1 MENPKLKEFEIAL
14 GFTMDSFQL
23 EACTAINNGLGV
35 LVAAPT
41 GAGKTVIA
49 QYAIYLATRNSKDKV
64 FYTTPM
70 KALSNQKYSELKSE
84 YGEHRVGLLTGDN
97 NINSEAQIV
106 VMTTEVLRNMLYEE
120 STTLKNLRWV
130 VMDEV
135 HYLADRFRGA
145 VWEEVIIHLPQ
156 EIKVISLSA
165 TVSNAEEFGEWLQEV
180 RGNTKVV
187 VSEHRPI
194 PLTQHVYYLR
204 ELSTLFTDDS
214 DKRMINPELV
224 RILGSGYRS
233 SQRAKDVYGRG
244 KAKTRAVAKR
254 NRFDRV
260 EVIEALQRSNLLP
273 VIYFVFS
280 RAGCEQAA
288 TAMSRSG
295 LVFTTADERKQI
307 EEFVLQ
313 ATANI
318 SSEDLWVLN
327 FNPWFNDLRKGF
339 ATHHAGLIPLFKEI
353 VEVLYQRKLIK
364 IVFATETLALGINMP
379 AKTVVIEKLEKYNG
393 IAQVPITPGEYTQ
406 FTGRAGRRGIDTEGH
421 SVIIWNEGMDINSVA
436 SLASKRTY
444 PLNSSFR
451 PSYNMAIN
459 LLAKFDRKKV
469 IETLQLS
476 FAQFEA
482 DRSVVSLANKVTSA
496 RESLR
501 GYERSMACH
510 LGDFSE
516 YSRIRREIS
525 DLERQTRKQLDKGRT
540 ARLVEKIHNL
550 REDMRH
556 HPCHQCKEREQHARW
571 GERYW
576 KLKQEIKQIDS
587 EISRR
592 TNAIS
597 RRFDQLCNVLTNI
610 GYLET
615 ADKDILI
622 TEQGE
627 MLKGIYAE
635 RDLLISQALLR
646 GIWQDLNFAEIA
658 AISTLM
664 VYEPRLNEP
673 PIPRKITRNYQD
685 AQAETFALWS
695 ELQGI
700 EIEHK
705 LPGTDVPSTELSFGM
720 YRWASGDSLEDV
732 LAECGLPAGDFV
744 RWSKQ
749 VIDILD
755 QIYGTGLLGNIPN
768 QAIEA
773 IRRGVVVLE

>member
-1 MENPKLKEFEIAL
+1 MADSKYKEFEKTL
-14 GFTMDSFQL
+14 GFSLDPFQS
-23 EACTAINNGLGV
+23 ESCAAIDEGIGV

-41 GAGKTVIA
+41 GAGKTVVA

-70 KALSNQKYSELKSE
+70 KALSNQKYSELKAE
-84 YGEHRVGLLTGDN
+84 YGEARVGLLTGDN

-120 STTLKNLRWV
+120 SSTIRNLRWV
-130 VMDEV
+130 IMDEV

-180 RGNTKVV
+180 RGDTRVI

-194 PLTQHVYYLR
+194 PLTQHVYYQQ

-214 DKRMINPELV
+214 EVRKINPELV
-224 RILGSGYRS
+224 RILGAGYRS
-233 SQRAKDVYGRG
+233 AQRAKDAHSRG
-244 KAKTRAVAKR
+244 KAKTRAITRR

-260 EVIEALQRSNLLP
+260 QVIEALQRYSLLP
-273 VIYFVFS
+273 VIYFIFS

-295 LVFTTADERKQI
+295 MVFTTAAERKEI
-307 EEFVLQ
+307 EEYVLQ
-313 ATANI
+313 STANI

-353 VEVLYQRKLIK
+353 VEVLYQRRLIK

-379 AKTVVIEKLEKYNG
+379 AKTVVIEKLEKFNG
-393 IAQVPITPGEYTQ
+393 VAQVPITPGEYTQ

-421 SVIIWNEGMDINSVA
+421 SVIIWNDGMDINSVA

-444 PLNSSFR
+444 PLNSSFK

-459 LLAKFDRKKV
+459 LLSKFNRDQV

-482 DRSVVSLANKVTSA
+482 DRGVVSLAHKVTA
-496 RESLR
+496 AKESLK
-501 GYERSMACH
+501 GYEKSMTCH

-516 YSRIRREIS
+516 YSRIRREIT
-525 DLERQTRKQLDKGRT
+525 DLERQTRKRLDNSMT
-540 ARLVEKIHNL
+540 ARLVDKVHQL
-550 REDMRH
+550 REEMRH
-556 HPCHQCKEREQHARW
+556 HPCHQCKDREQHARW

-576 KLKQEIKQIDS
+576 KLRQDIKHLET

-597 RRFDQLCNVLTNI
+597 RRFDQLCSVLENI
-610 GYLET
+610 NYLEIS
-615 ADKDILI
+615 DKQIAI
-622 TEQGE
+622 TEDGAI
-627 MLKGIYAE
+627 LKGIYAE
-635 RDLLISQALLR
+635 RDLLVSQALLR
-646 GIWQDLNFAEIA
+646 GIWQGLDFAELA

-664 VYEPRLNEP
+664 VYEARTNDAPM
-673 PIPRKITRNYQD
+673 PRKISRNYQE
-685 AQAETFALWS
+685 AQTATFSLWS

-700 EIEHK
+700 EIDHK
-705 LPGTDVPSTELSFGM
+705 LPGTDVPSTELAYGM
-720 YRWASGDSLEDV
+720 YRWAMGDALEDV

-744 RWSKQ
+744 RWTKQ

-755 QIYGTGLLGNIPN
+755 QIYGTGLLGTIPN
-768 QAIEA
+768 QAIKE